1 MIFIAAPNLFKNARN
16 FRKSAVSYFFLL
28 RYDVMRFMLGQFIL
42 GRFLVDFGGHAESR
56 TILVENLSYL
66 LLAEIIIITIALR
79 RLNLKIVL

>member
-1 MIFIAAPNLFKNARN
+1 MIFIAAPNLFKNAMN
-16 FRKSAVSYFFLL
+16 FRKSAVLYFFLL

-42 GRFLVDFGGHAESR
+42 GRLFVDFCGHAESR

-79 RLNLKIVL
+79 RLNLKIVQ